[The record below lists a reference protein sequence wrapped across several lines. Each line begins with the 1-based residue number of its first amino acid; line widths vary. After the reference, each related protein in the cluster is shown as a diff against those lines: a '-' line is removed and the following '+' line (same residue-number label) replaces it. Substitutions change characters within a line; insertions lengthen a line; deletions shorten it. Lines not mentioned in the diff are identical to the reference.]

1 LTPIANL
8 APKAR
13 LLLVDD
19 EPRMLDSLYR
29 LLQPLGHALTK
40 AANGR
45 EAVARMDEQDF
56 DLVILDLNM
65 PEMDGHAVMDHIS
78 SRDRN
83 VQVIVVSGS
92 AEIDAAI
99 GSFRRGASDFL
110 RKPYSREQLFRTVG
124 TVLDERRR
132 YTEERKNQA
141 RELIEHLAY
150 HDPLTGLPNRAL
162 FNDRL
167 GLAMRQADRNGLRLA
182 VLFLDLDRFKRINDT
197 LGHAAGDELL
207 RQVALRLAAGLRH
220 CDTLSRH
227 GGDEFTLVLP
237 EIKEPSDAALIAG
250 KLVNCVRPSFRV
262 AGLPLQIS
270 ASIGIATYPQ
280 DGNTAEELIGNA
292 DVAMYHVKVNGK
304 NGHAFFDP
312 SMPNT
317 RLP

>member
-1 LTPIANL
+1 LTA
-8 APKAR
+8 ATAR

-19 EPRMLDSLYR
+19 EPRMLDSLSE
-29 LLQPLGHALTK
+29 LLQSRGYALTK

-45 EAVARMDEQDF
+45 EAVARLDEQDF
-56 DLVILDLNM
+56 DLLILDLNM
-65 PEMDGHAVMDHIS
+65 PEMDGHAVMDHI
-78 SRDRN
+78 RAQAN
-83 VQVIVVSGS
+83 PAQVIVVSGS

-99 GSFRRGASDFL
+99 GSFRRGACDFL
-110 RKPYSREQLFRTVG
+110 RKPYSRELLFLTLD
-124 TVLDERRR
+124 TVLQERRR
-132 YTEERKNQA
+132 SAEDRRMQDREQLNHQA
-141 RELIEHLAY
+141 H
-150 HDPLTGLPNRAL
+150 HDHLTGLPNRAL

-167 GLAMRQADRNGLRLA
+167 GLAMRQADRNASCLA

-207 RQVALRLAAGLRH
+207 QQVAQRLTACLRN

-227 GGDEFTLVLP
+227 GGDEFTAVLP
-237 EIKEPSDAALIAG
+237 ELKSQGDAALISG
-250 KLVNCVRPSFRV
+250 KLVQCVRPPFRV
-262 AGLPLQIS
+262 AGLPLKIS

-280 DGNTAEELIGNA
+280 DGKTVEELIAHA

-304 NGHAFFDP
+304 NGHAFFAP